1 MAIMNTSVIL
11 PMPRKKLPHKL
22 F

>member
-11 PMPRKKLPHKL
+11 PMPRKKLPYKL